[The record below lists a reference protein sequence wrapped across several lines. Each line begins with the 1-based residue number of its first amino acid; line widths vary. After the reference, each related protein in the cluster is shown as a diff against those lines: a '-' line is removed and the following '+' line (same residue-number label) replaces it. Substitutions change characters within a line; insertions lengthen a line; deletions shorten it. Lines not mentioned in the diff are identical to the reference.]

1 MNNLHV
7 ISWNVTRRCNLE
19 CTHCYLPAVTRKESP
34 AASSIN
40 ELTTHAAFQLIDQIA
55 VVNPEVML
63 ILSGGEP
70 LLREDIFD
78 LSAYAS
84 GKGMMVVMG
93 SNGLL
98 IDDSV
103 ARKLKKSKVS
113 GISISLDSIDPMI
126 HDSIRSCQG
135 AWKKAA
141 EAIENCRNAGLSV
154 QINTVVTGRNGDELP
169 ALMKFSQSL
178 GVKVFSPFFLV
189 CTGRGEE
196 LADISPQQYEKVLSL
211 IVESQSKY
219 GDMMIRPRCAPTV
232 RRILHEK
239 NPGSPLL
246 KMGAGQCL
254 AGLSYCRITPE
265 GDVTP
270 CPYLSVPA
278 GNIRR
283 RDFGDIWNNSGIFD
297 SLRLPS
303 LKGKC
308 KRCAFRLVCGG
319 CRARA
324 YATYKDYLEEDPWC
338 GYTPDGGEVVK
349 PPTFDQGKD
358 TSASDS
364 IRPLWTAEAE
374 ERLKRVPSFV
384 RAMVRS
390 AAERYAIEH
399 NYQEITPGMMEELKQ
414 KAGMGGM
421 GGHR

>member
-19 CTHCYLPAVTRKESP
+19 CTHCYLPAVTRKERP
-34 AASSIN
+34 DISSVN
-40 ELTTHAAFQLIDQIA
+40 ELNTRMAFHLIDQIA

-70 LLREDIFD
+70 LLRDDIFD
-78 LSAYAS
+78 ISAYAS
-84 GKGMMVVMG
+84 EKGMMVVLG

-98 IDDSV
+98 IDNAV
-103 ARKLKKSKVS
+103 ARKLKQSGVS
-113 GISISLDSIDPMI
+113 GISISLDSIDQLI
-126 HDSIRSCQG
+126 HDKIRSCKG
-135 AWKKAA
+135 AWEKAV

-154 QINTVVTGRNGDELP
+154 QINTVVTSGNCDDLP
-169 ALMKFSQSL
+169 ALMSFSQGL

-196 LADISPQQYEKVLSL
+196 LTDISPRQYENVLSL
-211 IVESQSKY
+211 IVDSQGKY
-219 GDMMIRPRCAPTV
+219 GGMMIRTRCAPTV
-232 RRILHEK
+232 RRILYDK
-239 NPGSPLL
+239 NPESPLL

-270 CPYLSVPA
+270 CPYLSVPT
-278 GNIRR
+278 GNIRDR
-283 RDFGDIWNNSGIFD
+283 KFGDIWNTSELFG
-297 SLRLPS
+297 SLRNPS

-308 KRCAFRLVCGG
+308 KQCTFRLVCGG

-324 YATYKDYLEEDPWC
+324 FATYNDHLEEDPWC
-338 GYTPDGGEVVK
+338 SYISDGGEAVK
-349 PPTFDQGKD
+349 PPTFEQEK
-358 TSASDS
+358 SASACGAVK
-364 IRPLWTAEAE
+364 PLWTAEAE

-384 RAMVRS
+384 RTMVRS